1 MSKLKNRTIKK
12 CSETKVVQTHRV
24 LPFDL
29 NHHQTLF
36 GGNLMSWID
45 NTASIS
51 AARHSRGITV
61 TASIDSLDFLHPLP
75 SNHSVCI
82 ESYVSGVGN
91 SSMEV
96 FCKIMGEDLMTGERY
111 LAATSFSTFVS
122 MKSES
127 NPTVVVPLI
136 EPTTKEE
143 KLVCSGY
150 EKRHQKRL
158 LNREFNEQFANVI
171 SYSAAWEDEKNE

>member
-1 MSKLKNRTIKK
+1 MADLTNRATKK
-12 CSETKVVQTHRV
+12 CIESKAVQTHRV
-24 LPFDL
+24 LPSDL

-45 NTASIS
+45 NIASIS

-82 ESYVSGVGN
+82 ESYVSGVGK

-96 FCKIMGEDLMTGERY
+96 FCKIMGENLMTGERY

-127 NPTVVVPLI
+127 NLSVLVPLI
-136 EPTTKEE
+136 EPTTQEE

-150 EKRHQKRL
+150 EKRHEKRL
-158 LNREFNEQFANVI
+158 LNREFNEKFAAII
-171 SYSAAWEDEKNE
+171 SYSSAWEE

>member
-1 MSKLKNRTIKK
+1 
-12 CSETKVVQTHRV
+12 
-24 LPFDL
+24 
-29 NHHQTLF
+29 
-36 GGNLMSWID
+36 MSWID

-82 ESYVSGVGN
+82 ESYVSGVGK

-122 MKSES
+122 MKSEL

-150 EKRHQKRL
+150 EKRHEKRL
-158 LNREFNEQFANVI
+158 LNREFNEQFADVI
-171 SYSAAWEDEKNE
+171 SYSAAWED